1 MISNDPVVDLRKIKN
16 KENPPR
22 QSWQEMVE
30 GVMPEKP
37 RQEPETE
44 ESPEDNEPLKE
55 WQAPEFVKY
64 EKSPAI
70 AAVGIILAGGLLA
83 GAIITKNL
91 FFGVFIVLAAF
102 VLYLYSGRE
111 PKKVNFAI
119 SKTGLWVGAQFHPF
133 ADFKSFWIFYE
144 PETDLKEISFV
155 SKKTFLRPLR
165 VPLENQNQKEI
176 KEILLQFLPEEKQQ
190 ESFGDFL
197 SRRFGI

>member
-1 MISNDPVVDLRKIKN
+1 MISNDPVVDLRKIKK
-16 KENPPR
+16 KENPAK

-30 GVMPEKP
+30 SVMPEEPK
-37 RQEPETE
+37 QEQEIVENPQ
-44 ESPEDNEPLKE
+44 NEPLKE

-70 AAVGIILAGGLLA
+70 AAAGLVLIALMLA
-83 GAIITKNL
+83 GAIVTKNL

-102 VLYLYSGRE
+102 VLYLYSGKE

-119 SKTGLWVGAQFHPF
+119 SKTGVWVGAQFHPF
-133 ADFKSFWIFYE
+133 VDFKSFWIFDE

-165 VPLENQNQKEI
+165 VPLENQNPKKI

-190 ESFGDFL
+190 ESLGDFL